1 MNISLI
7 VGLMIPFTGTTLGA
21 AMVFF
26 MKNQLN
32 QTIEK
37 LLLGFAA
44 GVMIA
49 ASVWSLLIPSIDM
62 AVEQGKRA
70 WIPAAAGF
78 LMGIAF
84 LLLIDGIIPHICVD
98 SVKFEGI
105 RGNMKKTVM
114 MVFAVT
120 LHNIPEGMAVGV
132 TFAGA
137 LLGDSQITM
146 AGAMTLALGIAIQN
160 FPEGA
165 IVSMPLKSEGVSKG
179 KAFLYGTLSGFVEP
193 VAAVLTIFLA
203 SMIVPLWPYFLAFA
217 AGAMIY
223 VVVEELIPESQAGE
237 HSNISTIGVAAGFVI
252 MMILDVAL
260 G

>member
-1 MNISLI
+1 MLLI
-7 VGLMIPFTGTTLGA
+7 GILIPFLGTLLGS

-26 MKNQLN
+26 MKDKMNKKV
-32 QTIEK
+32 EK
-37 LLLGFAA
+37 ILLGFAS

-49 ASVWSLLIPSIDM
+49 ASVWSLIIPSIEM
-62 AVEQGKRA
+62 AEEQGKIG
-70 WIPAAAGF
+70 WIPASIGF
-78 LMGIAF
+78 LLGIAF
-84 LLLIDGIIPHICVD
+84 LLILDSTVPHMHLE
-98 SVKFEGI
+98 SEKPEGI
-105 RGNMKKTVM
+105 KSNFKKRTM
-114 MVFAVT
+114 MLFAVT

-137 LLGDSQITM
+137 LSGNIGITI
-146 AGAMTLALGIAIQN
+146 AGALALAIGIAIQN

-165 IVSMPLKSEGVSKG
+165 IVSMPLKSEGLSKT
-179 KAFLYGTLSGFVEP
+179 KAFLYGTLSGIVEP
-193 VAAVLTIFLA
+193 IGAIITILLTNMVIPIL
-203 SMIVPLWPYFLAFA
+203 PYFLSFA

-237 HSNISTIGVAAGFVI
+237 HSNIGTIGVAIGFTI

>member
-137 LLGDSQITM
+137 LLGDS
-146 AGAMTLALGIAIQN
+146 ALPFRIFRRVQLY
-160 FPEGA
+160 PCR
-165 IVSMPLKSEGVSKG
+165 SKA
-179 KAFLYGTLSGFVEP
+179 KAFQRERRFFTGRCPDLLSLSQRCLRF
-193 VAAVLTIFLA
+193 FLQ
-203 SMIVPLWPYFLAFA
+203 V
-217 AGAMIY
+217 
-223 VVVEELIPESQAGE
+223 
-237 HSNISTIGVAAGFVI
+237 
-252 MMILDVAL
+252 
-260 G
+260 